1 MLFNIRGI
9 EIDVVLP
16 RSIAE
21 VDRRLD
27 ALARLHN
34 RLEDEIKTL
43 PLKSSLRQA
52 KGRALQETMI
62 ELQIL
67 KRWRR
72 NANVKLENLLASTN
86 LVNSHELR
94 TEVSLIK
101 HLYLELRRLNQERII
116 SIEPG
121 STLAT
126 VLSAAQYWLRN
137 YYSATLPAIELVED
151 LIVEEKER
159 QQKVKPRKPQ
169 QLNQQTLGF

>member
-94 TEVSLIK
+94 K
-101 HLYLELRRLNQERII
+101 
-116 SIEPG
+116 
-121 STLAT
+121 
-126 VLSAAQYWLRN
+126 
-137 YYSATLPAIELVED
+137 
-151 LIVEEKER
+151 K
-159 QQKVKPRKPQ
+159 
-169 QLNQQTLGF
+169 

>member
-16 RSIAE
+16 QSLAE
-21 VDRRLD
+21 VDRRID
-27 ALARLHN
+27 ALALVHC

-67 KRWRR
+67 KRWRK
-72 NANVKLENLLASTN
+72 NANVKLENLLTSTH
-86 LVNSHELR
+86 LVNSQEPQ

-101 HLYLELRRLNQERII
+101 HLYLELRRLNQERIV

-126 VLSAAQYWLRN
+126 VLSATQYWLRN

-159 QQKVKPRKPQ
+159 K
-169 QLNQQTLGF
+169 QQTKSRQPKHPNQEALGL